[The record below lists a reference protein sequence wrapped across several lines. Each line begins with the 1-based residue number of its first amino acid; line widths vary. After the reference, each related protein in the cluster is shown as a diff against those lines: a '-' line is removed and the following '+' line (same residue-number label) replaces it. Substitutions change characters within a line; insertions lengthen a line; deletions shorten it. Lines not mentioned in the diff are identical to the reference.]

1 MKNVIWI
8 ILALLIVG
16 VGYMLFSGKSTQ
28 DLAEEASRAVN
39 APALLEDASE
49 AASDAAAV
57 VEEAVDAS
65 VEATADV
72 VDSAVAAGEG
82 AAQDAADATA
92 EAAQEESAEETPA
105 AEPTGAEA
113 EAFLTMEG
121 FDRDRAVA
129 AIEQSDLT
137 AEAKQEFIA
146 RIDAAADNPEELEP
160 VLAELRAAL
169 GR

>member
-16 VGYMLFSGKSTQ
+16 VGYMLFSGKSAQ

-72 VDSAVAAGEG
+72 VDSAVAAGEE
-82 AAQDAADATA
+82 AAQDAADAT
-92 EAAQEESAEETPA
+92 AAQEESAEETPA
-105 AEPTGAEA
+105 AEPASAEA
-113 EAFLTMEG
+113 EAFLTIEG

-146 RIDAAADNPEELEP
+146 RLDAAADNPEELEP
-160 VLAELRAAL
+160 VLAQLRAAL